1 LLAAA
6 LALARRRPRLRCQAD
21 TAAPP
26 TVILVHGAFA
36 DGSSWS
42 KVISTLHD

>member
-1 LLAAA
+1 MIRTSLLAAA
-6 LALARRRPRLRCQAD
+6 LALAAAAPVFAAQAD

-42 KVISTLHD
+42 